1 MGECAKNKCWD
12 DVKGPPVVVD
22 MHSAY
27 GQVGTH
33 PTVLLPHQCL
43 LPHDAPLNP
52 ASCILPRSRSG
63 RSRRRKPRPV
73 RPVPKP
79 PLIRSSQELYRGWM
93 DRGLSHEPIDTAQ
106 WEGAAHI
113 TLLTGGQVSLPA
125 HTAAEFDGE
134 TEEARKQRIM
144 SIVVSSSEDDYTDDD
159 YELEDDQLELLDEDG
174 ASMLLMMGAD
184 LITQTPN
191 SAADEQPSA
200 NQAADGDEQPDS
212 NSAADDELNVSV
224 ASTVSATSTK
234 ASFSSPLGGLEL
246 RDLGQLE
253 GPQKWNEYLA
263 YFRSPP
269 PEEPSRAMRR
279 PHSAHPASRR
289 THRAN
294 ARQRPS
300 PAMRPASAMQ
310 TRRGQQR
317 LSFKPW
323 SKRKVLPKPP
333 WNARLG

>member
-27 GQVGTH
+27 GQVGAH

-63 RSRRRKPRPV
+63 RSRRRKPRPT

-184 LITQTPN
+184 LITQDPN
-191 SAADEQPSA
+191 SAD
-200 NQAADGDEQPDS
+200 
-212 NSAADDELNVSV
+212 DDEPNVSV
-224 ASTVSATSTK
+224 GSTVSATSTK

-269 PEEPSRAMRR
+269 PKEPTRAMRR

-310 TRRGQQR
+310 TRRGPHR

>member
-1 MGECAKNKCWD
+1 
-12 DVKGPPVVVD
+12 

-27 GQVGTH
+27 GQVGAH

-79 PLIRSSQELYRGWM
+79 PLIRSSQDLYRGWI
-93 DRGLSHEPIDTAQ
+93 DRGLSHEPIDTAL

-159 YELEDDQLELLDEDG
+159 YEHEDDQLELSDEFDP
-174 ASMLLMMGAD
+174 SMLLMMGAD

-191 SAADEQPSA
+191 SAADEQSSA
-200 NQAADGDEQPDS
+200 NHAADGDEQPSS
-212 NSAADDELNVSV
+212 NSAADELNVSV

-234 ASFSSPLGGLEL
+234 ASLSSPLSGLEL

-253 GPQKWNEYLA
+253 GPQKWHEYLA

-269 PEEPSRAMRR
+269 PEERSRSRAMRR
-279 PHSAHPASRR
+279 PQSACPAGRR
-289 THRAN
+289 THRTN

-300 PAMRPASAMQ
+300 SAMRPASAMQ
-310 TRRGQQR
+310 TRQVQQR

-323 SKRKVLPKPP
+323 SKRKVLPKQP
-333 WNARLG
+333 WNLRHHVPKPDWDKSAI